1 MVGERGIRRH
11 KPNGRVKESQ
21 DSGLS
26 VLVCDRDC
34 GLAMTESRYLFWA
47 KVLREYQGGGKS
59 LDIHALEAIPGALR
73 VAEANFGW
81 NLAVGFLLFSLM
93 VAPAWG
99 TYDVALIYI
108 PSLGTSSGP
117 QTPPGAALFFVVLL
131 FAGVIVVMACGSS
144 RTFGRF
150 LLAGAFVYSRKVHAL
165 AVVQV
170 EPMRTPR
177 SWRLRCRA
185 EGRDLTV
192 VVSVRR
198 DGLRAALQLAG
209 QPVDL
214 LP

>member
-1 MVGERGIRRH
+1 LAGNE
-11 KPNGRVKESQ
+11 GRDVKSEQKGGKESQ
-21 DSGLS
+21 DFRPSVQVCERDRGL
-26 VLVCDRDC
+26 VV
-34 GLAMTESRYLFWA
+34 TESRYLFWA

-59 LDIHALEAIPGALR
+59 LDIHAFEATAGALR

-81 NLAVGFLLFSLM
+81 NLAVSFLLFSLM

-117 QTPPGAALFFVVLL
+117 QTPAGAALFFGVLL
-131 FAGVIVVMACGSS
+131 FAGVIVMTACGSG

-192 VVSVRR
+192 VVRAQR

-209 QPVDL
+209 QGFDL